1 MDDPYDLE
9 RFVRAQRDDY
19 ELALSE
25 IVTGRKRSH
34 WMWYIFPQIGGL
46 GSSAMSRRYA
56 IKSTA
61 EARAY
66 LDHVVL
72 GPRLLACVEALI
84 NLEGRSVEQI
94 FGFPDDRKLRSSATL
109 FAEVSPS
116 GSVFH
121 RLLEKYFQG
130 ERDGATLRQL
140 ASMKEEGL

>member
-9 RFVRAQRDDY
+9 RFVGAQKQDYARA
-19 ELALSE
+19 LAE
-25 IVTGRKRSH
+25 IMNGRKRSH
-34 WMWYIFPQIGGL
+34 WIWYIFPQIDGL

-56 IKSTA
+56 IKSQA

-72 GPRLLACVEALI
+72 GPRLLACVEALLG
-84 NLEGRSVEQI
+84 LEGRSIEQV
-94 FGFPDDRKLRSSATL
+94 FGFPDDRKLRSCATL
-109 FAEVSPS
+109 FAAVSPS

-130 ERDGATLRQL
+130 EPDGATLRRM
-140 ASMKEEGL
+140 A